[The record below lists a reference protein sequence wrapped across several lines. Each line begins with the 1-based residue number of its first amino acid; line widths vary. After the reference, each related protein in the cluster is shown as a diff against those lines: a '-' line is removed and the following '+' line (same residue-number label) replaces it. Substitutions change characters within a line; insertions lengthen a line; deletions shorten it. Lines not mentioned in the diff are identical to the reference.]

1 MEKNQEEE
9 QKRKEEQQQKKGEK
23 DHPIKTIVELE
34 NGMEWNLKLICDM
47 EWIMIWIYNWLRF

>member
-1 MEKNQEEE
+1 MEKKQEE

-34 NGMEWNLKLICDM
+34 NGM
-47 EWIMIWIYNWLRF
+47 